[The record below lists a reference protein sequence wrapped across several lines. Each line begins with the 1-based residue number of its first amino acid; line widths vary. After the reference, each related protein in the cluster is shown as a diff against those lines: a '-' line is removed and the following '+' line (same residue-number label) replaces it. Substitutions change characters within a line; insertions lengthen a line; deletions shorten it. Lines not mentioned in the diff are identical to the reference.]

1 MVIWQLLWST
11 GKARVKEDWER
22 KAEAGTWDL
31 HLSGLTC
38 VGKWRLIGSSKSNAG
53 A

>member
-1 MVIWQLLWST
+1 MVIWQMLWST

-38 VGKWRLIGSSKSNAG
+38 VENGG
-53 A
+53 

>member
-1 MVIWQLLWST
+1 MVIWQMLWST

-22 KAEAGTWDL
+22 KEAEAGTWDL

-38 VGKWRLIGSSKSNAG
+38 VENGG
-53 A
+53 